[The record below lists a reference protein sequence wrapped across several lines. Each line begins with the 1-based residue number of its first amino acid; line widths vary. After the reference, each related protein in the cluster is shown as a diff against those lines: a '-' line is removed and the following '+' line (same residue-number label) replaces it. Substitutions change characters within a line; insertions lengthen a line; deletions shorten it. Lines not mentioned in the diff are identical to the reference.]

1 MYELSAQDLPLN
13 KIATALGTSEA
24 AAHSYLNDY
33 LNP

>member
-13 KIATALGTSEA
+13 KIGTALGTTAA
-24 AAHSYLNDY
+24 AAHSCLNDY